1 MTMLTK
7 KSEQKRLDRP
17 AHAGG
22 QWLQTS
28 INSAF
33 ETRSP
38 AQVVW
43 QVLEPPYSLIKRVDQ
58 SAEQHQHGENGT
70 ILGKY
75 RLRLPDTRKTR
86 HRARMAPSLTLFFI
100 VEPPN
105 YQYMACYLAASIRK
119 HMPEEVELIG
129 YCPGHRLAEVDPAV
143 VETLRR
149 MKVEIRTFEAKGHFD
164 PAYPHGNKILA
175 CLEPRDTDYSGF
187 MDSDILMIRKNS
199 IGALIK
205 DGHVSASPAASMYW
219 APQKVWKTIYG
230 SLDMPVPE
238 ERVMLMRDKRKPM
251 IPYFSSG
258 FVLFSE
264 AYRTNEGQSFPQ
276 VWLDTAQRV
285 DKIPDLEKK
294 RPYLDQM
301 SLPLA
306 IRRAGLEWNI
316 LPEEHHYILGGQLR
330 GEPFPEEQEIFTVH
344 YRKWEVLKEVG
355 LAKHGYEN
363 LKGAVG
369 TRQVRMIFKQKV
381 PVGITAFVDDRSPED
396 HSENAE
402 T

>member
-1 MTMLTK
+1 
-7 KSEQKRLDRP
+7 
-17 AHAGG
+17 
-22 QWLQTS
+22 
-28 INSAF
+28 
-33 ETRSP
+33 
-38 AQVVW
+38 
-43 QVLEPPYSLIKRVDQ
+43 
-58 SAEQHQHGENGT
+58 
-70 ILGKY
+70 
-75 RLRLPDTRKTR
+75 
-86 HRARMAPSLTLFFI
+86 
-100 VEPPN
+100 
-105 YQYMACYLAASIRK
+105 
-119 HMPEEVELIG
+119 
-129 YCPGHRLAEVDPAV
+129 
-143 VETLRR
+143 
-149 MKVEIRTFEAKGHFD
+149 
-164 PAYPHGNKILA
+164 
-175 CLEPRDTDYSGF
+175 
-187 MDSDILMIRKNS
+187 
-199 IGALIK
+199 
-205 DGHVSASPAASMYW
+205 MYW